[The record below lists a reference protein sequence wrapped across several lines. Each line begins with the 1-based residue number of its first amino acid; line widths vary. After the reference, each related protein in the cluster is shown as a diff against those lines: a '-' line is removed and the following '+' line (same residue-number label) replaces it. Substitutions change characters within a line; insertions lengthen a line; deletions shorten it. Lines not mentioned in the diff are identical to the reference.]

1 VVLAIAASALVA
13 SPKGTLASFNDPA
26 AAATSFSATSVQPPT
41 GAGCVVTGGVLSAKT
56 VTLSWTAPATGA
68 APTSYLVAWSGVGTP
83 GSATVSSPA
92 TSYAITPGTLG
103 VGIYTFTITSQY
115 GTTPWVSSSSISQ
128 QITWVTS
135 LLVTGC

>member
-1 VVLAIAASALVA
+1 
-13 SPKGTLASFNDPA
+13 
-26 AAATSFSATSVQPPT
+26 
-41 GAGCVVTGGVLSAKT
+41 
-56 VTLSWTAPATGA
+56 
-68 APTSYLVAWSGVGTP
+68 
-83 GSATVSSPA
+83 
-92 TSYAITPGTLG
+92 